1 MSAPADPLELMDWK
15 RRVFGLYAEIRA
27 SEEPEAAWRLWRET
41 VVFDPSAAELYQI
54 DFWLHA
60 GAAVSIVGVTL
71 VAWRVLRPRGGA

>member
-1 MSAPADPLELMDWK
+1 MTATHRATLRAFLSLLGMALAAT
-15 RRVFGLYAEIRA
+15 RVVLAVR
-27 SEEPEAAWRLWRET
+27 AWRLWRET